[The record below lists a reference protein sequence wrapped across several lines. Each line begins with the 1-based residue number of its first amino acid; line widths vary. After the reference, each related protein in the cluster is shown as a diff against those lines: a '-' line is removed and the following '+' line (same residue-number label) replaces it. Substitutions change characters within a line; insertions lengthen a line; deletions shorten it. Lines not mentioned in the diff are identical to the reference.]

1 MVNDNCSNN
10 LSVRLNTC
18 IAIRKKTKNLL
29 NPILFYLP
37 NSNLARLH

>member
-10 LSVRLNTC
+10 LSVRLN
-18 IAIRKKTKNLL
+18 IAIRKNTKNLL
-29 NPILFYLP
+29 KPILFYLP